1 MRLED
6 YFEVLAPN
14 DIRLRG
20 HRIGIETILSDY
32 LHLGLSAEEIA
43 VRYPTLA
50 LEEVYATLTYYWR
63 NREQVDAYLH
73 AVDNELERQRHEA
86 ALRPSPAVQRLRD
99 LARQRDEQ
107 RNLLRQC

>member
-1 MRLED
+1 MVALKW
-6 YFEVLAPN
+6 FF
-14 DIRLRG
+14 RLRG
-20 HRIGIETILSDY
+20 HRIGIETILCDY
-32 LHLGLSAEEIA
+32 LHLGLSAEEIV

-50 LEEVYATLTYYWR
+50 LEEVYATLTYYWH

-73 AVDNELERQRHEA
+73 AVDDELERQRQIA

-107 RNLLRQC
+107 RNLLSRR